1 MGGAAVTISVLS
13 LAAVHTLGIKVDMGG
28 ELQDTSVM
36 LAIKD
41 IERQLDSA
49 EKQRQLYV
57 AMTRAQD
64 RLILSGTYDSSSKS
78 SHNDRS
84 EAIYQSLHHQ
94 DTKVHDRLLDAG
106 HRRQISNLTK
116 DLAVEL

>member
-1 MGGAAVTISVLS
+1 MLRFNADAG
-13 LAAVHTLGIKVDMGG
+13 LGIKVDIGG

-41 IERQLDSA
+41 IEKQLDSA

-78 SHNDRS
+78 RS
-84 EAIYQSLHHQ
+84 ETWFSSLRNILQEYDHFLLKEYAADKKKFLLTQQQSWR
-94 DTKVHDRLLDAG
+94 RLL
-106 HRRQISNLTK
+106 
-116 DLAVEL
+116 

>member
-1 MGGAAVTISVLS
+1 MIRICCDLMQMQG
-13 LAAVHTLGIKVDMGG
+13 LGIKVDMGG

-41 IERQLDSA
+41 IEKQLDSA

-64 RLILSGTYDSSSKS
+64 S
-78 SHNDRS
+78 
-84 EAIYQSLHHQ
+84 
-94 DTKVHDRLLDAG
+94 
-106 HRRQISNLTK
+106 
-116 DLAVEL
+116 

>member
-1 MGGAAVTISVLS
+1 MLRFNADAG
-13 LAAVHTLGIKVDMGG
+13 LGIKVDIGG

-41 IERQLDSA
+41 IEKQLDSA

-64 RLILSGTYDSSSKS
+64 RLILSGTYDSGKSKKS
-78 SHNDRS
+78 RS
-84 EAIYQSLHHQ
+84 ETWFSSLRNIY
-94 DTKVHDRLLDAG
+94 RNMI
-106 HRRQISNLTK
+106 ISC
-116 DLAVEL
+116 